1 MFSREPN
8 TDYTTA
14 LLLCKDKV
22 IESCSYKKCRY
33 KGLLLSKREK
43 IRSENMEM
51 ESQEIINPKMKK
63 YLLILNCVML
73 GIGISG
79 GPLVMRLYYIHGGK
93 SIWLSSWLETGGWPL
108 MIIPLLVAYF
118 RRLRRRRGG
127 ADPTQA
133 AKLIFIN
140 TNTFFFA
147 AIVGLVAGAA
157 DYCYAYGVKHIP
169 VSTSSLI
176 LATQLAFT
184 AVFAFILVNQK
195 FTPYSINS
203 IALLTF
209 AAIILAVHSNSD
221 KPAGESNGQYYLGFF
236 LTLASSA
243 LFALMLPMIELTYKR
258 VKQSVVVINYSLV
271 MEIQLVLSFSATV
284 MCTVGMLASGDYKE
298 YAREMQDYKLGK
310 AMYFV
315 VLICSAIV
323 WQFFYL
329 GAAGVIFYGSSLLS
343 GVIISVALPITE
355 IAAVFFYHETFQVD
369 KGVSLLLS
377 LWGFISYFYGE
388 AKEIKKQKKRQ
399 QRNNT
404 QSIDVES

>member
-8 TDYTTA
+8 TAYTTA

-147 AIVGLVAGAA
+147 AIVGKLIQFP
-157 DYCYAYGVKHIP
+157 HICP
-169 VSTSSLI
+169 L
-176 LATQLAFT
+176 
-184 AVFAFILVNQK
+184 
-195 FTPYSINS
+195 
-203 IALLTF
+203 
-209 AAIILAVHSNSD
+209 
-221 KPAGESNGQYYLGFF
+221 FF
-236 LTLASSA
+236 
-243 LFALMLPMIELTYKR
+243 
-258 VKQSVVVINYSLV
+258 
-271 MEIQLVLSFSATV
+271 
-284 MCTVGMLASGDYKE
+284 
-298 YAREMQDYKLGK
+298 
-310 AMYFV
+310 
-315 VLICSAIV
+315 V
-323 WQFFYL
+323 WL
-329 GAAGVIFYGSSLLS
+329 
-343 GVIISVALPITE
+343 
-355 IAAVFFYHETFQVD
+355 
-369 KGVSLLLS
+369 
-377 LWGFISYFYGE
+377 
-388 AKEIKKQKKRQ
+388 
-399 QRNNT
+399 
-404 QSIDVES
+404 